1 MRCFHLL
8 ALQNRQDVYRAKT
21 IALSGEESS
30 RDHSTL
36 LQVHVA
42 ADLKVA
48 AVASTKKL
56 KTKAVRSYLALCE
69 IQGGGEEEEDKWDN
83 KINRSWKNQERDLLP
98 GQIRPGQT
106 ELCGTQRELKGHSKI

>member
-1 MRCFHLL
+1 M
-8 ALQNRQDVYRAKT
+8 YRAKT
-21 IALSGEESS
+21 IALSGEES

-69 IQGGGEEEEDKWDN
+69 IQGGGEEEEDQWDN
-83 KINRSWKNQERDLLP
+83 KINRSWKTRKGTCCLVRLDLAGLNYA
-98 GQIRPGQT
+98 G
-106 ELCGTQRELKGHSKI
+106 LNVS

>member
-1 MRCFHLL
+1 MDWTFLRCFHLL

-21 IALSGEESS
+21 IALSGEES

-69 IQGGGEEEEDKWDN
+69 IQGGGEEEED
-83 KINRSWKNQERDLLP
+83 
-98 GQIRPGQT
+98 
-106 ELCGTQRELKGHSKI
+106 

>member
-1 MRCFHLL
+1 MFSSTF
-8 ALQNRQDVYRAKT
+8 ALHNRQNVCRAKT
-21 IALSGEESS
+21 TALSGEES

-56 KTKAVRSYLALCE
+56 KTRAVRSYLALCE
-69 IQGGGEEEEDKWDN
+69 IQGGGEEEED
-83 KINRSWKNQERDLLP
+83 
-98 GQIRPGQT
+98 
-106 ELCGTQRELKGHSKI
+106 